1 MSDFSSRQIVE
12 ALRSGVPSKAVGAYF
27 SEARPVMM
35 RRVRGKLDALQS
47 SEPVDGLIFT
57 GSYGEGKT
65 HLLNTIF
72 NLATESNMAVSYVA
86 IGKENPIDKPEQLY
100 QKVIATTYLP
110 GAKQPGFRT
119 KIEESLT
126 PGSGITGELLA
137 YTAKELETDKLYYL
151 LRAMLGA
158 QDEDMREV
166 LMADLEGDFTTDA
179 VVKRCYRNVTGKAAK
194 FSQSFSKKKHVKDYF
209 HFISHLFHSF
219 GYSGWVLLFD
229 EAELM
234 GRFSKKARAKGYCV
248 IDSFLHPDP
257 KLEKTLSFFAFSSS
271 YVEDVIDRKQDTETV
286 KTVFEMDADALKAAN
301 NTLNAIINAPELSPM
316 TKEEIREILINIQ
329 EFHGLAYDWEPAV
342 SPETLMQA
350 TESGGYLLRT
360 KIRAAIEFLDQ
371 LYQYGEAGETR
382 ITVLGKECL
391 DDEDVPELEGMGE
404 QL

>member
-1 MSDFSSRQIVE
+1 MSDFSSQQIVE
-12 ALRSGVPSKAVGAYF
+12 ALRSGVPSRTVGAYF
-27 SEARPVMM
+27 SEARPAMM
-35 RRVRGKLDALQS
+35 RRVRGKLAALQEA
-47 SEPVDGLIFT
+47 EPVEGMIFT

-65 HLLNTIF
+65 HLLNTVF
-72 NLATESNMAVSYVA
+72 SLAAESNMVVSYVA
-86 IGKENPIDKPEQLY
+86 IGKESPIDKPEQLY
-100 QKVIATTYLP
+100 QKVIAATFLP
-110 GAKQPGFRT
+110 GAKQPGFRA

-137 YTAKELETDKLYYL
+137 YTAKEMETDRLYYL
-151 LRAMLGA
+151 LRALIGA
-158 QDEDMREV
+158 QDEDAREV

-179 VVKRCYRNVTGKAAK
+179 VVKRCYRSVTGKAAK

-209 HFISHLFHSF
+209 HFISHLFRCF

-257 KLEKTLSFFAFSSS
+257 KLEQTLSFFAFSSS
-271 YVEDVIDRKQDTETV
+271 YAEDVIDKKNDTETV
-286 KTVFEMDADALKAAN
+286 KAVFEMDPEALKSAN

-316 TKEEIREILINIQ
+316 NKEEIREILINIQ
-329 EFHGLAYDWEPAV
+329 EFHGLAYDWKPAV

-350 TESGGYLLRT
+350 TETGGYLLRT

-382 ITVLGKECL
+382 IN
-391 DDEDVPELEGMGE
+391 E
-404 QL
+404 Q

>member
-1 MSDFSSRQIVE
+1 MSDFSSQQIVE
-12 ALRSGVPSKAVGAYF
+12 ALRSGVPSRTVGAYF
-27 SEARPVMM
+27 SEARPAMM
-35 RRVRGKLDALQS
+35 RRVRGKLAALQEA
-47 SEPVDGLIFT
+47 EPVEGMIFT

-65 HLLNTIF
+65 HLLNTVF
-72 NLATESNMAVSYVA
+72 SLAAESNMVVSHVA
-86 IGKENPIDKPEQLY
+86 IGKESPIDKPEQLY
-100 QKVIATTYLP
+100 QKVIAATFLP
-110 GAKQPGFRT
+110 GAKQPGFRA

-137 YTAKELETDKLYYL
+137 YTAKEMETDRLYYL
-151 LRAMLGA
+151 LRALIGA
-158 QDEDMREV
+158 QDEDAREV

-179 VVKRCYRNVTGKAAK
+179 VVKRCYRSVTGKAAK

-209 HFISHLFHSF
+209 HFISHLFRCF

-257 KLEKTLSFFAFSSS
+257 KLEQTLSFFAFSSS
-271 YVEDVIDRKQDTETV
+271 YAEDVIDKKNDMETV
-286 KTVFEMDADALKAAN
+286 KAVFEMDPEALKSAN

-316 TKEEIREILINIQ
+316 NKEEIREILINIQ
-329 EFHGLAYDWEPAV
+329 EFHGLAYDWKPAV
-342 SPETLMQA
+342 SPETLTQA
-350 TESGGYLLRT
+350 TETGGYLLRT

-382 ITVLGKECL
+382 INELGKENL
-391 DDEDVPELEGMGE
+391 DEEDIPELEV
-404 QL
+404 L